1 MKKFRPE
8 TVEERIERMHHIYD
22 GGPKPKHYDN
32 PNVIDQENLRKKP
45 KPFNNNDRSTYPS
58 NRDQKQ
64 RINTWDIILDDTIKN
79 GSPADKKELR
89 EYLKE
94 NAKDPLTTR
103 YFTKKELNF
112 MSTPKPAE
120 IKIPKIDFPT
130 YSNLEPTEKT
140 LEEKI
145 LEERF
150 NKMLD
155 DQKKEKERI
164 RNFGLAGLMGG
175 DNDKK

>member
-1 MKKFRPE
+1 MPPPEAMVTVCAVRLELALKFPSLPQ
-8 TVEERIERMHHIYD
+8 V
-22 GGPKPKHYDN
+22 PKEK
-32 PNVIDQENLRKKP
+32 
-45 KPFNNNDRSTYPS
+45 
-58 NRDQKQ
+58 
-64 RINTWDIILDDTIKN
+64 
-79 GSPADKKELR
+79 
-89 EYLKE
+89 
-94 NAKDPLTTR
+94 AKDPITKR

-112 MSTPKPAE
+112 ISTPKPAE

-130 YSNLEPTEKT
+130 YSNLKPTEKT

-164 RNFGLAGLMGG
+164 RNSGLAGLMGG